1 MHNVKSFNESSNTKK
16 TLYTILYLYVNKY
29 HKLFYFMVINM
40 KEYAVKDIN
49 MAKEGLERIEWAQR
63 HMPVLNL
70 IKAEFTKKKPLKG
83 VNVIACLHV
92 TVETANLIDTLLA
105 GGANVALTASNP
117 LSTQDDVAAALAKKG
132 VKVYAI
138 RGEDEKTYYEHI
150 ESALKIKPN
159 VTLDDGADV
168 IATVHTKHKEYLKGI
183 YGGCEETT
191 TGVIRLRSMAADKA
205 LKYPVVAVNDAETKM
220 MFDNRYGTGQSTLH
234 GIINATNILLAG
246 KTVVVVGYG
255 WCGRGVAARAKGM
268 GSNVVVVEIEPRK
281 ALEAAMDGYMVT
293 DMTEAAK
300 IGDLFITVTGDISV
314 IRKEHFQ
321 LMKDQAI
328 VCNSGHFN
336 VELDLVALKKL
347 SKKVSLVKA
356 DVEEYLF
363 KDGRRIYVLGE
374 GRLVNLAC
382 AFGHPPEV
390 MDMSFANQ
398 ALSVK
403 YIVEN
408 HKKLKNEVYKVP
420 EDIDNRVARLK
431 LESMGIKLEKLT
443 EEQEKYL
450 SSWSM
455 GT

>member
-1 MHNVKSFNESSNTKK
+1 
-16 TLYTILYLYVNKY
+16 
-29 HKLFYFMVINM
+29 MVIFV
-40 KEYAVKDIN
+40 KDYVVKDIK
-49 MAKEGLERIEWAQR
+49 MAKQGAERIEWARR
-63 HMPVLNL
+63 HMPVLNY
-70 IKAEFTKKKPLKG
+70 IKEEFQKTKPLKG

-92 TVETANLIDTLLA
+92 TVETANLISTLQA

-117 LSTQDDVAAALAKKG
+117 LSTQDDVAAALAKGG

-138 RGEDEKTYYEHI
+138 RGENEKQYYENI

-168 IATVHTKHKEYLKGI
+168 IATVHSKHPEYLKGI

-191 TGVIRLRSMAADKA
+191 TGVIRLRAMAHDGA
-205 LKYPVVAVNDAETKM
+205 LKYPVIAVNDAETKM

-234 GIINATNILLAG
+234 GIINATNVLLAG
-246 KTVVVVGYG
+246 KNVVVVGYG
-255 WCGRGVAARAKGM
+255 WCGRGVAMRAKGM
-268 GSNVVVVEIEPRK
+268 GSNVIVVEVSPRK
-281 ALEAAMDGYMVT
+281 ALEAAMDGFRVM
-293 DMTEAAK
+293 DMKQAAK
-300 IGDLFITVTGDISV
+300 EGDIFITVTGDVSV
-314 IRKEHFQ
+314 IRKEHFK
-321 LMKDQAI
+321 LMKDQAL

-336 VELDLVALKKL
+336 VEIDLEDLGRMA
-347 SKKVSLVKA
+347 KKVSEVKN
-356 DVEEYLF
+356 DVMEYVLD
-363 KDGRRIYVLGE
+363 DGRRIYVLAE

-403 YIVEN
+403 HIVEN

-420 EDIDNRVARLK
+420 EAIDNRVAKMK
-431 LESMGIKLEKLT
+431 LETMGISIEKLT
-443 EEQEKYL
+443 KEQEKYL

>member
-1 MHNVKSFNESSNTKK
+1 
-16 TLYTILYLYVNKY
+16 
-29 HKLFYFMVINM
+29 
-40 KEYAVKDIN
+40 
-49 MAKEGLERIEWAQR
+49 
-63 HMPVLNL
+63 MPVLGL
-70 IKAEFTKKKPLKG
+70 IKDEFAKKKPLKG

-132 VKVYAI
+132 VKVYAV
-138 RGEDEKTYYEHI
+138 RGEGPKEYYENI
-150 ESALKIKPN
+150 EKALKIKPN

-168 IATVHTKHKEYLKGI
+168 IATVHSKHKEYLKTI
-183 YGGCEETT
+183 WGGCEETT
-191 TGVIRLRSMAADKA
+191 TGVIRLRAMAKDKA
-205 LKYPVVAVNDAETKM
+205 LKYPVIAVNDAETKM

-234 GIINATNILLAG
+234 GIINATNVLLAG
-246 KTVVVVGYG
+246 KNLVVVGYG
-255 WCGRGVAARAKGM
+255 WCGRGVAARAQGM
-268 GSNVVVVEIEPRK
+268 GSNVIVVEVNPRK
-281 ALEAAMDGYMVT
+281 ALEAAMDGYRVM
-293 DMTEAAK
+293 DMNEAAAV
-300 IGDLFITVTGDISV
+300 GDIFVTVTGDIAV

-321 LMKDQAI
+321 KMKDQAI

-336 VELDLVALKKL
+336 VELDLDGLKKL
-347 SKKVSLVKA
+347 AGGKVKTIKT
-356 DVEEYLF
+356 DVEEYVL
-363 KDGRRIYVLGE
+363 KDGRRIYVLAE

-420 EDIDNRVARLK
+420 EEMDNRVASMK
-431 LESMGIKLEKLT
+431 LEAMGIKIEKLT
-443 EEQEKYL
+443 KEQEKYL
-450 SSWSM
+450 GSWSM